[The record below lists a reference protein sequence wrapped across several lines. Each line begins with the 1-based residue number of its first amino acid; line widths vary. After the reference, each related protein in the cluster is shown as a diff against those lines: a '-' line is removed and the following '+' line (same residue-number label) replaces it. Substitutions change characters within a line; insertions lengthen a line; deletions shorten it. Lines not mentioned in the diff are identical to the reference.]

1 VKTEANVDNDG
12 RFDLGDLDD
21 DSPTH
26 ELEPITLQQAAD
38 ILCRAASTLTPE
50 QKAEC
55 RAVLMEQLGVDM
67 TIVECTNCGELIRR
81 SHFNS
86 DVVWVHEPGFCGPW
100 PNTRCKTGQRAIPVF
115 TQLLTEDD
123 KSFLEEARIKY
134 E

>member
-1 VKTEANVDNDG
+1 VDNDG
-12 RFDLGDLDD
+12 RFDFGDLDAPD
-21 DSPTH
+21 Y

-55 RAVLMEQLGVDM
+55 RAALMEQLGVDM
-67 TIVECTNCGELIRR
+67 TIQFECENCGEFLRR

-86 DVVWVHEPGFCGPW
+86 DVVWVHEPNFIGCW
-100 PNTRCKTGQRAIPVF
+100 PNTRCKTGGKGIPVCS
-115 TQLLTEDD
+115 QLLTEDD
-123 KSFLEEARIKY
+123 KSFLEKVRIKY